1 MQCVPTLRMAMVN
14 AVLTLRVSMVNAVP
28 RFESGSSP
36 RGAGI
41 RNKHDQ
47 RGAEIEI
54 RMVNAVPILRMRMV
68 NKAGD

>member
-14 AVLTLRVSMVNAVP
+14 AVLTSRVIMVNAVP
-28 RFESGSSP
+28 RFESGSCP

-41 RNKHDQ
+41 RNKNDQ